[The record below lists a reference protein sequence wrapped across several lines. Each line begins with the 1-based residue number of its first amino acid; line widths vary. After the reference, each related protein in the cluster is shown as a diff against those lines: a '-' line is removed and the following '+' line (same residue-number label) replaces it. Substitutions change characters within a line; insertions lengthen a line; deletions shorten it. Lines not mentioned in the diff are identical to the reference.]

1 MSDSIKSNQE
11 YRREELKAKVNALVS
26 KTETLEISEPSQE
39 AVIEQNT
46 SEQASDISDI
56 EKQARSL
63 GWKSKEERLAEGK
76 NNYHFV
82 DAAEYIRRQPLF
94 ERIDRQG
101 KELRELKSMNQQI
114 AQHLSS
120 LREEAYQ
127 QAVRDL
133 EAKRIEAINEGDS
146 SKALNIERQV
156 KDIETRKQ
164 HDPLV
169 QQQQATAPASETTAV
184 HPEALAFQ
192 EKNASWYNTNTA
204 ENRRMMEAAMLAD
217 KQLCEQAY
225 EQGQILDP
233 KEHLKLVEESVRRNF
248 PHRFETKQE
257 APKKEASHTPTTP
270 MVGISSTSK
279 EGSKSSTLIGRLTP
293 EQRKIGEHFM
303 RSNPK
308 YTLEAYAKD
317 LERMGRLK

>member
-1 MSDSIKSNQE
+1 MSDKIRSNQE
-11 YRREELKAKVNALVS
+11 YRREELAAKVQQLVA
-26 KTETLEISEPSQE
+26 KTTPSEEKLEAPSEAQVVP
-39 AVIEQNT
+39 NT
-46 SEQASDISDI
+46 SEQAPETSEI
-56 EKQARSL
+56 EKQARAL
-63 GWKSKEERLAEGK
+63 GWKSKEERIAEGK

-82 DAAEYIRRQPLF
+82 EADEYIRRQPLF

-101 KELRELKSMNQQI
+101 KELRDLKSMNQQI

-127 QAVRDL
+127 QAARDL

-146 SKALNIERQV
+146 NKALSLERQA

-169 QQQQATAPASETTAV
+169 QQPKTEPEAPSV
-184 HPEALAFQ
+184 HPEALSFQ
-192 EKNASWYNTNTA
+192 EKNAYWYNTNTA

-217 KQLCEQAY
+217 RQLAEQAA
-225 EQGQILDP
+225 EQGLVLNP
-233 KEHLKLVEESVRRNF
+233 KEHLKMVEESVRRNF
-248 PHRFETKQE
+248 PHRFEATKQE
-257 APKKEASHTPTTP
+257 APKKEASSIPSTP
-270 MVGISSTSK
+270 MVGISTSSK
-279 EGSKSSTLIGRLTP
+279 DGAKSSSLIGRLTA